1 MIILVTH
8 NPLAKIAVPYQSQQF
23 YILLR
28 FQLFLVDWLKA
39 CQYPVPQHQPF
50 LLSLAWICHDRK
62 QALPKNRLIA
72 YPYLQSLQ
80 NTEILLLFK
89 ILNYELNSVTSEEY
103 LFVRF
108 FISSSL
114 TP

>member
-1 MIILVTH
+1 MVIFSNALM
-8 NPLAKIAVPYQSQQF
+8 LAFFQYR
-23 YILLR
+23 LLR
-28 FQLFLVDWLKA
+28 ISILPCIDIKYLF
-39 CQYPVPQHQPF
+39 PQHQPF
-50 LLSLAWICHDRK
+50 LLLLAGICQDRK